1 MFSQLAATGPKVG
14 FFAFT
19 FMLVLTFTF
28 LPEIIIE
35 LFFLQKSCLTLNRY

>member
-1 MFSQLAATGPKVG
+1 MFSQLAATGPEVG

-35 LFFLQKSCLTLNRY
+35 LFFYRRAA